1 MDSECLEMDLT
12 MKARDDTPHE
22 ISCKMRMAKSVFSI
36 RSLVDLGENG
46 QKLEEQEEESELNG
60 E

>member
-1 MDSECLEMDLT
+1 MDAQCLEMDLT
-12 MKARDDTPHE
+12 MRRDETPQE

-46 QKLEEQEEESELNG
+46 QQVEGKEDDLDFSG

>member
-1 MDSECLEMDLT
+1 MDGQCLEMDLT
-12 MKARDDTPHE
+12 MRSRDETPQE

-46 QKLEEQEEESELNG
+46 QQLEEKENDLEMSG

>member
-1 MDSECLEMDLT
+1 MNVECIEMDLT
-12 MKARDDTPHE
+12 TRARENGPQE
-22 ISCKMRMAKSVFSI
+22 INCKMRMAKSVFSI

-46 QKLEEQEEESELNG
+46 QQLDEKEDDPVLNG

>member
-1 MDSECLEMDLT
+1 MDGECLEMDLT
-12 MKARDDTPHE
+12 MRTRDDTPQE

-46 QKLEEQEEESELNG
+46 QQLDGKRVDLDING

>member
-1 MDSECLEMDLT
+1 MDGECLEMDLT
-12 MKARDDTPHE
+12 TRARDVPAE

-46 QKLEEQEEESELNG
+46 QKVEEKENDSGLKG